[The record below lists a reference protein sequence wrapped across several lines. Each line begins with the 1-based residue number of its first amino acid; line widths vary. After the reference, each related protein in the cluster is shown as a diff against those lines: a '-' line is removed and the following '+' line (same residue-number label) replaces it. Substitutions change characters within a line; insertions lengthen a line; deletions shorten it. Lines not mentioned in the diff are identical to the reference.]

1 MTYDTADHIT
11 DLQARNTELVSK
23 VRILERAV
31 NDRGPAISA
40 IMRAYHGAIEKHQAF
55 PTTLDSQ
62 GAILAEELMEAIQEL
77 NGAGLA
83 VLRAVN
89 DHRDEAPCLDRVIE
103 EYTHC
108 GAVVMRSLGRL
119 LGGQVEG

>member
-11 DLQARNTELVSK
+11 DLQARNTALVSQ
-23 VRILERAV
+23 VRVLDRAL

-89 DHRDEAPCLDRVIE
+89 DHRDETPDLSRVIE
-103 EYTHC
+103 ECTHV
-108 GAVVMRSLGRL
+108 GAVVIRTLGRL
-119 LGGQVEG
+119 LGGRVEG

>member
-1 MTYDTADHIT
+1 MTYDVAAHIT

-40 IMRAYHGAIEKHQAF
+40 IMRAYHGAIEKHQQF
-55 PTTLDSQ
+55 PAALDSQ
-62 GAILAEELMEAIQEL
+62 GTILAEELMEAIQDI

-89 DHRDEAPCLDRVIE
+89 DHRDETPDLGRVIE
-103 EYTHC
+103 ECTHV
-108 GAVVMRSLGRL
+108 GAVVIRTLGRL
-119 LGGQVEG
+119 LSGRVEG